1 MRATGSVRV
10 SRRTPTWAT
19 AAKRAEAT
27 PRRATG
33 SISPL
38 PGRRMTVTPAKP
50 TATGIQ
56 SRRGNSSP
64 SQALS
69 TNGMKMGSE

>member
-1 MRATGSVRV
+1 MRFTGSVRV

-19 AAKRAEAT
+19 AAKRAEARPT
-27 PRRATG
+27 SATG

-38 PGRRMTVTPAKP
+38 PGLRMTITPRKP
-50 TATGIQ
+50 TSTGVH
-56 SRRGNSSP
+56 SFRGNSSP

-69 TNGMKMGSE
+69 TNGMKRGRE